1 MCKYPIDNA
10 YPKQNRSWTCGN
22 PGKACRKLPQTLVWF
37 DMTWAVRN
45 IKFRKQYYAS
55 THLNCPNTADSLAPW
70 DFRCAPTMLPDGWT
84 LACANLA
91 LQEDHVEVWTS
102 SLASCSSP
110 ALRQKELETSPK
122 TRQHTTSWACNEY
135 QSCTQHQRW
144 ERIKG
149 LKSSCVPLKWSWHR
163 GQTNGTPKKTPGCS
177 RLPMLPI

>member
-1 MCKYPIDNA
+1 VPPTSSKGSKVKLPKQMCKYPIDNA

-22 PGKACRKLPQTLVWF
+22 PGKACRKLPQTLAWF

-110 ALRQKELETSPK
+110 ALGRRNLKLHPK
-122 TRQHTTSWACNEY
+122 PGSTLHHEHAMSINPARNINA
-135 QSCTQHQRW
+135 
-144 ERIKG
+144 ERGSK
-149 LKSSCVPLKWSWHR
+149 V
-163 GQTNGTPKKTPGCS
+163 
-177 RLPMLPI
+177 